1 MKDQGRA
8 DWRQIFA
15 LFERWQTTPAAQRE
29 ALITSIREQSPEL
42 YPQFAAMLQADA
54 GAEAHGFMAED
65 AVSQLASAEVVPVNW
80 SGARL
85 GPWVLSE
92 PLGVGGMGQVWL
104 ATRGD
109 NLYTGR
115 AAVKLMHMA
124 QVSADANAR
133 FAREGEFLARL
144 AHPCIAQLY
153 DAGLTENGTRYLVLE
168 HVPGEPLDQAC
179 DRQCLGIEAR
189 LQMFLQVCEAVAY
202 AHLQRVVHRDLKP
215 SNILVTA
222 DGHVKLLDFGVAK
235 IMSDAGTDIEATQ
248 VGSPWFTLDYAAPEQ
263 IENAAITTAT
273 DVFSLGVVLFRLLSG
288 AKPYEGVVTL
298 TDAIRKLEE
307 PRRSMVTAFEQA
319 DSAAIA
325 VQRASTV
332 AKLRQEL
339 RGDLAIIVAKCL
351 KDAPSER
358 YDTAQALGDDLRR
371 YLAREPLRARPDSW
385 GYRARKFIERNRIQA
400 LAAVVVTVSLLVG
413 ISVSLWQR
421 QAALQEAQRKQTVLG
436 VLTGVF
442 KQLTPEQTGSSQ
454 VTVREL
460 LSRAW
465 QQVARDVKSDPELKA
480 ELAQPL
486 GLMLVSMGDY
496 AVAAEALSI
505 SRQHLRAMGKT
516 HSEDFLQV
524 LLHLGYAQARIGHSE
539 QAKQRFNEVLDVA
552 GNAAGLKSDAPIYA
566 QIHLGI
572 IAKANGELQ
581 QAETLFTQAAQLA
594 KRFFGENSAPY
605 AQARQQLLTLAGEL
619 GRPTV
624 VGSASQP
631 PAMSADLEELWR
643 TRYEGAMRSIERGEF
658 TVAAAQL
665 QEIAP
670 AMQRLYGTG
679 HTDGI
684 FPYTALSMA
693 LFHSGKQAASDAAI
707 TAAFEWS
714 KQLQEPST
722 RHHIAVTM
730 ARQLLRSNRLA
741 AAAPLIADAAAYF
754 ESLPDA
760 QRFAERAHLLE
771 GELLLRRK
779 QVMQASRILQ
789 RTYDS
794 QERIFGGL
802 HREMCLTL
810 TLQALAS
817 DLVTDAGT
825 AVPLYSRARDM
836 ARAHYVDG
844 HPERVKS
851 QVFLDYATWRKEQSM
866 AAESA
871 LRRTL
876 QAYKRALA
884 TRADFVSLDV
894 LSNDMLSK
902 TSATEIQ
909 DHLFAL
915 LNY

>member
-1 MKDQGRA
+1 MKDSGPA

-15 LFERWQTTPAAQRE
+15 LFERWQTAPAAQRD

-65 AVSQLASAEVVPVNW
+65 VVSQLAAVEVAPANW
-80 SGARL
+80 SGVQL
-85 GPWVLSE
+85 GPWVLRE
-92 PLGVGGMGQVWL
+92 LLGSGGMGQVWL

-109 NLYTGR
+109 NLYSGR
-115 AAVKLMHMA
+115 AAVKLLHMA
-124 QVSADANAR
+124 QVSADANVR

-144 AHPCIAQLY
+144 AHPRIAQLY
-153 DAGLTENGTRYLVLE
+153 DAGLTDDGTRYLVLE

-235 IMSDAGTDIEATQ
+235 IMTDAGTDIEATQ
-248 VGSPWFTLDYAAPEQ
+248 VGSPWFTLEYAAPEQ
-263 IENAAITTAT
+263 IENGAITTAT

-288 AKPYEGVVTL
+288 AKPHEGVVTL
-298 TDAIRKLEE
+298 TDAIRKLEQ
-307 PRRSMVTAFEQA
+307 PRRSMVTAFQQA

-325 VQRASTV
+325 VQRATTV

-351 KDAPSER
+351 KVAPSER

-385 GYRARKFIERNRIQA
+385 GYRTRKFIERNRIQA
-400 LAAVVVTVSLLVG
+400 LAGVVVIASLLVG

-421 QAALQEAQRKQTVLG
+421 AAALQEAQRKQTVIG
-436 VLTGVF
+436 VLTGMF
-442 KQLTPEQTGSSQ
+442 EQLRPAQTGSAQ
-454 VTVREL
+454 VSVAEL
-460 LSRAW
+460 LARGW
-465 QQVARDVKSDPELKA
+465 QQVARDVTSDPDLKA

-486 GLMLVSMGDY
+486 GLMLIAMADY
-496 AVAAEALSI
+496 ALAAEALSI
-505 SRQHLRAMGKT
+505 SRQHLLDTGRAGTK
-516 HSEDFLQV
+516 EYLDV
-524 LLHLGYAQARIGHSE
+524 VVNLGYAQLRVGDST
-539 QAKQRFNEVLDVA
+539 QAQQRFNEVLAIA
-552 GNAAGLKSDAPIYA
+552 GNIAGLKSVAPVQA
-566 QIHLGI
+566 QIQLGV
-572 IAKANGELQ
+572 IAKASGQLQ
-581 QAETLFTQAAQLA
+581 QAQILFTRAAQMA
-594 KRFFGENSAPY
+594 KRLFGENSVHY
-605 AQARQQLLTLAGEL
+605 AQAYQQLLTLAGEL
-619 GRPTV
+619 RRPDIV
-624 VGSASQP
+624 ESVGP
-631 PAMSADLEELWR
+631 PPSTAADREEVWR
-643 TRYEGAMRSIERGEF
+643 TRYEAAMRAIERGEYP
-658 TVAAAQL
+658 AAAAEL

-670 AMQRLYGTG
+670 AMQRLYGTRNS
-679 HTDGI
+679 DGI

-707 TAAFEWS
+707 TAALEWS
-714 KQLQEPST
+714 KQLPEPAT
-722 RHHIAVTM
+722 RHHIAVPM
-730 ARQLLRSNRLA
+730 ARQLLRSNRIA

-754 ESLPDA
+754 EALPDG
-760 QRFAERAHLLE
+760 QRFAERVHLLE
-771 GELLLRRK
+771 GELLLRRR
-779 QVMQASRILQ
+779 QFVQAGTLLQ
-789 RTYDS
+789 HTHDS
-794 QERIFGGL
+794 QQRIFSGF

-817 DLVTDAGT
+817 DLATGVDT
-825 AVPLYSRARDM
+825 ALPFYHRARDM
-836 ARAHYVDG
+836 IHTHYADG
-844 HPERVKS
+844 HPDRLKA
-851 QVFLDYATWRKEQSM
+851 QLFLDYATWRKEQSM
-866 AAESA
+866 AAEST

-876 QAYKRALA
+876 RAYKQALA
-884 TRADFVSLDV
+884 ARADFASLAV

-902 TSATEIQ
+902 TSATQIQ